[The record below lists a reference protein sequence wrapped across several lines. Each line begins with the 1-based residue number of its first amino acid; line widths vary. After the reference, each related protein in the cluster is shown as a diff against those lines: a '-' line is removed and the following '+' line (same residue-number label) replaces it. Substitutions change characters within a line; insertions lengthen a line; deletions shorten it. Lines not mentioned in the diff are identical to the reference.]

1 MGAQASSSGQEARGE
16 SKSLSGSCRTE
27 RQGNMAETHEA
38 PRTLATVLSGGR
50 FFCGTLV
57 AKGEVEATVL
67 IDTPR
72 GGAMHVSGKLIESL
86 G

>member
-1 MGAQASSSGQEARGE
+1 
-16 SKSLSGSCRTE
+16 
-27 RQGNMAETHEA
+27 MAETHEA

-57 AKGEVEATVL
+57 AKGEAEATVL
-67 IDTPR
+67 IDTPQ